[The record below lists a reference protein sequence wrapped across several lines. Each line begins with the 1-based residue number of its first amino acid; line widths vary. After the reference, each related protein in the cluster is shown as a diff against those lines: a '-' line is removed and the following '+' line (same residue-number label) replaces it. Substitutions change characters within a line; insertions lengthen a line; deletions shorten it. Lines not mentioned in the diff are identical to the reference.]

1 MISAVNNRGLMR
13 FMCFKGA
20 LNASLFII
28 FLRRL
33 IKDASGKQ
41 FLIVDNLRV
50 HRSVKVSK
58 WVAAHNDQ
66 IELFFLPPYA
76 PEHNPDEYLNNDLKQ
91 KLKNLPRPDSHEELV
106 QGTTSVLR
114 SLQRSP
120 HRVRAYFHHKD
131 VRYAA

>member
-20 LNASLFII
+20 LNASLFIA

-50 HRSVKVSK
+50 HRSVKVNK
-58 WVAAHNDQ
+58 WVAEHNGE

-76 PEHNPDEYLNNDLKQ
+76 PEHNPDEYLNRIHPARTAL
-91 KLKNLPRPDSHEELV
+91 S
-106 QGTTSVLR
+106 
-114 SLQRSP
+114 
-120 HRVRAYFHHKD
+120 A
-131 VRYAA
+131 